1 MHILLVDDEQELA
14 SALAERLNMRGI
26 DADWVTTG
34 GDAMRKVDA
43 DRYDLAVLDMR
54 MPMLNGLELK
64 ALLQA
69 RDPNLK
75 FIFVTGYGSEKDF
88 EEVACQSGEECYLVK
103 PVDINLLIERMHDLL
118 DDQGGAP

>member
-1 MHILLVDDEQELA
+1 MRILLVDDEQELS

-26 DADWVTTG
+26 DTDWVTSG
-34 GDAMRKVDA
+34 EEALRKADAA
-43 DRYDLAVLDMR
+43 HYDLAVLDMR
-54 MPMLNGLELK
+54 MPVMGGLELK
-64 ALLQA
+64 DRLQA

-88 EEVACQSGEECYLVK
+88 EAVACQAGEACYLVK

-118 DDQGGAP
+118 DDPGGEP

>member
-1 MHILLVDDEQELA
+1 MRILLVDDEQELS

-26 DADWVTTG
+26 DTDWVTTG
-34 GDAMRKVDA
+34 DDALRKADA
-43 DRYDLAVLDMR
+43 GRYDLAVLDMR
-54 MPMLNGLELK
+54 MPVMGGLELK

-88 EEVACQSGEECYLVK
+88 EQVACQAGEACYLVK

-118 DDQGGAP
+118 DDPGGEP